1 MPQEQIRSTGMILT
15 ANNFLNF
22 VQNYLMKKLC
32 FLFLLSLI
40 LFSCA
45 RVGSPVGGEKDSIP
59 PRVVGSNIDSSR
71 VNVPRDIKELRIDFD
86 EYITLKEINKHL
98 IISPPLRKMTK
109 IIPSGMANKYLL
121 IKWEDTLQPNTTYNF
136 NFGNAIADNNEGNVL
151 QYYNFAFST
160 GDKIDDLYISGE
172 LKSLLKDKDSNSSES
187 NMVVGLYQDKDSMD
201 YRQKPYYITKADPD
215 GYFELNYLSPGT
227 YRILAFEDSNSNSV
241 YDAGKEKVG
250 FLKERIVLDK
260 NISGLKLNLY
270 PSRKAQKYVEMK
282 ETPGGIL
289 MTFEGNP
296 QEVKVLSL
304 NEKLQDY
311 KVTHAPKSDSV
322 NIWFDAKKLNVGIE
336 TSENLK
342 FSYDDGVKQDTV
354 SVFYRLN
361 TKNEMALSNSKGNIL
376 PPNQDFV
383 ISSNYFI
390 DRIQP
395 EKWTLVS
402 DSIQQEFTAQ
412 ISEKN
417 PFEIRIQSQFKEGKK
432 YSLTV
437 PKETV
442 SSFYETIQKSYRFDF
457 ESDKTENYGT
467 LVLTLE
473 NAPEQ
478 IFWLQLLS
486 ENGNVSYSK
495 YGKEA
500 NVTFRSVT
508 PGKYQLRILVDSNEN
523 GIWDSADF
531 LSEEFAEDVYIFEK
545 TVEIRPLWEIR
556 EKWNLKPVAETSISA
571 DPASEI
577 KPTTPVEQPKQSNEN
592 F

>member
-22 VQNYLMKKLC
+22 VQNYLMKKLG
-32 FLFLLSLI
+32 FLFILNLLL
-40 LFSCA
+40 LSCA
-45 RVGSPVGGEKDSIP
+45 RVGSPVGGVKDSIP
-59 PRVVGSNIDSSR
+59 PKVISTNIDTSR

-86 EYITLKEINKHL
+86 EYITLKEINKQL
-98 IISPPLRKMTK
+98 IISPPLKKMTK
-109 IIPSGMANKYLL
+109 ILPSGMANKYLL
-121 IKWEDTLQPNTTYNF
+121 IKWEDTLQANTTYNF
-136 NFGNAIADNNEGNVL
+136 NFGNAIVDNNEGNPL

-160 GDKIDDLYISGE
+160 GEKIDDLYISGE
-172 LKSLLKDKDSNSSES
+172 LKSLIKDKESNSAES
-187 NMVVGLYQDKDSMD
+187 SLVVGLYQDKDSMD

-241 YDAGKEKVG
+241 YDAGKEKVS

-270 PSRKAQKYVEMK
+270 PSRKPQKYVEMK

-296 QEVKVLSL
+296 QNVKVLSL
-304 NEKLQDY
+304 NDKLQDY

-322 NIWFDAKKLNVGIE
+322 NIWFDAKKLNLGIA

-342 FSYDDGVKQDTV
+342 FSYDDGMKQDTV

-361 TKNEMALSNSKGNIL
+361 TKNEMAISNSKGNIL

-390 DRIQP
+390 DKIQP

-412 ISEKN
+412 ISDKN
-417 PFEIRIQSQFKEGKK
+417 PFEVQIKSQFKEGTK

-457 ESDKTENYGT
+457 ESDKIENYGT

-473 NAPEQ
+473 SAPEQ
-478 IFWLQLLS
+478 MFWVQLLS
-486 ENGNVSYSK
+486 ENGAVSYSR
-495 YGKEA
+495 YSKET
-500 NVTFRSVT
+500 NLTFSSLK
-508 PGKYQLRILVDSNEN
+508 PGKYQLRILVDNNEN

-531 LSEEFAEDVYIFEK
+531 ASGEFAEGVYVFEK

-556 EKWNLKPVAETSISA
+556 EKWSLQSTEPA
-571 DPASEI
+571 ASEI
-577 KPTTPVEQPKQSNEN
+577 TAAPGNPQTPNPPEQPEKP
-592 F
+592 